1 MSSESPA
8 LSSSPSVALPD
19 EQWPLPLSTLCH
31 TSGTAGSRSPALPL
45 DCQGCG
51 AAALHA
57 LKYAPPADR
66 LLRRL
71 PRSKEK
77 RLLKTMK
84 FPKEYELKVDLTR
97 VNWEVMKVWIAQRVT
112 ELLGVE
118 DDVLIG
124 YVYEQ
129 LEGHKAS
136 TCSFLHYSC
145 CICSKHMLQTRRTG
159 LT

>member
-1 MSSESPA
+1 MSY
-8 LSSSPSVALPD
+8 
-19 EQWPLPLSTLCH
+19 Q
-31 TSGTAGSRSPALPL
+31 
-45 DCQGCG
+45 
-51 AAALHA
+51 AALLAPEARRCHLTA
-57 LKYAPPADR
+57 RMRRCGVPCSYKYAPPADR
-66 LLRRL
+66 PLRRL

-145 CICSKHMLQTRRTG
+145 HICSKHMLQTRRTG
-159 LT
+159 IDMSNASIVIGTSRV